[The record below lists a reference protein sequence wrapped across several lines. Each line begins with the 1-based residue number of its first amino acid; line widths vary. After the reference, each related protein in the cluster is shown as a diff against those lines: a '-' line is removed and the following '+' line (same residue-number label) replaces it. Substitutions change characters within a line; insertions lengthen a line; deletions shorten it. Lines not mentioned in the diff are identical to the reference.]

1 MKLVKRKNKNQKSEH
16 RVKRNKFFIISIIAV
31 ILVSIFLYPVVMKNP
46 HIRNIERLIEDEV
59 EDNEFTL
66 ECNSKRG
73 RVIEQISVNGDEEIF
88 SEKGVCEKI
97 DKIQK
102 IIYQYILEN
111 PSAFNLQYE
120 SIEEEDPIQDPR
132 EARKV
137 FSLFFVDV
145 NKADYC
151 RIIFSFQFVNKWEKE
166 GGKGFP
172 HLYIMPEPAGYSYKF
187 SELSNF
193 IDVKELC
200 SYEIEIDKP
209 ELLNNMEGLREI
221 YLAECTGDIE
231 GLKEK
236 AKEMNIE
243 CEIEQ

>member
-1 MKLVKRKNKNQKSEH
+1 MKK
-16 RVKRNKFFIISIIAV
+16 KRNKSFIISIIAV

-46 HIRNIERLIEDEV
+46 HIRNMERLIEDEV

-73 RVIEQISVNGDEEIF
+73 QVIEQISVNGDEESF

-102 IIYQYILEN
+102 IVYSYIQKN
-111 PSAFNLQYE
+111 PEGFSFDYRRNKLNN
-120 SIEEEDPIQDPR
+120 
-132 EARKV
+132 
-137 FSLFFVDV
+137 FSLEFDDKKQLDVGVDEEG
-145 NKADYC
+145 DYFWRPIFEFYISDKWEVYDSDGFNC
-151 RIIFSFQFVNKWEKE
+151 VIISPIFSRTYQQ
-166 GGKGFP
+166 
-172 HLYIMPEPAGYSYKF
+172 KF
-187 SELSNF
+187 SELTKF
-193 IDVKELC
+193 KDVKRL
-200 SYEIEIDKP
+200 SGYNLEIDKP
-209 ELLNNMEGLREI
+209 KLLNNMEGLREI